1 MSWKTK
7 IAIAGFCLGVV
18 ASLAAV
24 IFHARLT
31 PGEFYRNIGIIVGVN
46 AVLASAELAGRL
58 AKGRDT
64 FTDSLG
70 ALKNATGASNRPMD
84 EAPPGEEELTNDS
97 AQEEV

>member
-1 MSWKTK
+1 MTWKTK

-18 ASLAAV
+18 GSFAAV
-24 IFHARLT
+24 TFHARLT
-31 PGEFYRNIGIIVGVN
+31 PGEFYRNIGIIVGAN

-70 ALKNATGASNRPMD
+70 ALKNATGASNRPTD
-84 EAPPGEEELTNDS
+84 VSPPEEEELTNDS
-97 AQEEV
+97 AQNEI